1 MAEDKKKRLGLHKK
15 ISSIFEGVPL
25 PQPGDIQPPPPPSGE
40 SPAEGAGERG
50 GIPQKP
56 LPPPF
61 QTLRA
66 SQASRPYE
74 ASRPL
79 PQAAVSQP
87 KADTAKAGG
96 LISMWQKIKDKL
108 LAPKPGVSGT
118 RQKVMLVLVPVLFIV
133 LIFVAISVMVP
144 PQKARIPPQGSLATA
159 AGSDTK
165 IDWEIPPP
173 YPATLRDP
181 MQPAPSAII
190 PGKTRPG
197 TKEAEAAKSAGR
209 LIVKGI
215 LYSDDKPS
223 AIIGTQIVHEGDKIY
238 GVTVVKINKDS
249 VEFEIE
255 GKKEKKGVEP

>member
-1 MAEDKKKRLGLHKK
+1 MAEDKKKRLGLHKR

-25 PQPGDIQPPPPPSGE
+25 PQPGDIQPPPSPSGGP
-40 SPAEGAGERG
+40 PAEGAGERS

-74 ASRPL
+74 ASRPS

-96 LISMWQKIKDKL
+96 LIIMWQKIKDKL

-118 RQKVMLVLVPVLFIV
+118 RQKVTLVLVPVLFIV
-133 LIFVAISVMVP
+133 LIFVAISVIVP
-144 PQKARIPPQGSLATA
+144 PRKARRPPQGSLATA
-159 AGSDTK
+159 AGSGTK

-181 MQPAPSAII
+181 MQAAPSAII

-197 TKEAEAAKSAGR
+197 TKEAEAAKSGR
-209 LIVKGI
+209 MVVKGI

-223 AIIGTQIVHEGDKIY
+223 AIIDTQIVHEGDKIY
-238 GVTVVKINKDS
+238 GATVVKINKDS